1 MIVRIV
7 LLLVSL
13 SLLVHGAEGLYR
25 ALHAATPVSPL
36 LPAIESVAGA
46 QALLISLFLVTRA
59 RRRRLNQAAAPK
71 LAANSPEAADADTQT
86 TRIVS
91 TIRQPPPEFRR
102 LMLVNLP
109 PTAALSALEQAPP
122 LGAQPAVRSAIARV
136 LPGIKFNA
144 HGLGQFNGAD
154 HSILM
159 DLGDSPEVWSATIDV
174 TGEAAPAA
182 LRRLITQT
190 GWRAYAPRLGR
201 FITAADLS
209 TSQSSPFSAPRP

>member
-13 SLLVHGAEGLYR
+13 VLLVHGGEGLYR
-25 ALHAATPVSPL
+25 ALHAETPVSPW

-46 QALLISLFLVTRA
+46 QALFISLFLVNKA
-59 RRRRLNQAAAPK
+59 RRRRSSGPRVSSASARP
-71 LAANSPEAADADTQT
+71 PEAAETET
-86 TRIVS
+86 PTPRIAS
-91 TIRQPPPEFRR
+91 AIRQPPPEFRR

-109 PTAALSALEQAPP
+109 PTAALSAIEEAPP
-122 LGAQPAVRSAIARV
+122 LGAQPAVRSALARV

-174 TGEAAPAA
+174 TGEAAAAA

-201 FITAADLS
+201 FITSADLS
-209 TSQSSPFSAPRP
+209 ASQSSPASASRP